1 MSNVDKLNI
10 NLNKNKIVKC
20 NSLAIKANKKHKI
33 NKHGDVLNDNNNT
46 GTIITKSNRNNMLK
60 NNHDKN
66 KYKVNDDELINR
78 ELFM

>member
-46 GTIITKSNRNNMLK
+46 GTIINMLK

-66 KYKVNDDELINR
+66 KYKVNDETKTDDELINR